1 MKSKRLAPI
10 LAWGMVIN
18 YTIITIWFLVFV
30 LAHDQLLDLHTAW
43 FRMTPEQFD
52 FANYLGMAIYKI
64 GIMLFFLTPYLAIR
78 ITERRRA
85 NT

>member
-30 LAHDQLLDLHTAW
+30 LAHERLHDLL
-43 FRMTPEQFD
+43 P
-52 FANYLGMAIYKI
+52 
-64 GIMLFFLTPYLAIR
+64 
-78 ITERRRA
+78 RRLR
-85 NT
+85 